1 MEEEEAEEA
10 QHGHNQIEDGEST
23 LSRFGVFDREHDR
36 KEKGDRNDDD
46 GYKDGDGDRYK
57 DGDGEALGI
66 LTDELYF
73 GVEGMRYPLGGMP
86 TCRVELVSSM
96 YLIKYI
102 CYLDIFPPT

>member
-46 GYKDGDGDRYK
+46 GYKDGDRDRDK
-57 DGDGEALGI
+57 DGDGKALGI

-73 GVEGMRYPLGGMP
+73 GWRVCAIPLGECQPAGWNWSAP
-86 TCRVELVSSM
+86 CT
-96 YLIKYI
+96 
-102 CYLDIFPPT
+102 